1 MLHQVP
7 RSHQQQVKKRKLV
20 FLQSSPDYCRYKN
33 TISHQTFSDLI
44 IIFTFMIIR
53 MNVTAGY
60 KGVVGR
66 TCKTDPNRC
75 LSIRFEGLLQ
85 LLRLHLSLTWSNY
98 GETLK
103 KIGKIQDLVL
113 KKGGGSR
120 SPKFYVKFWWQLF
133 LALKARLFIGN
144 IGWKVLNVPLGHT
157 SYLSF
162 FYTCKIFGE

>member
-113 KKGGGSR
+113 NFF
-120 SPKFYVKFWWQLF
+120 SPSLRHWHVLCYKLF
-133 LALKARLFIGN
+133 LRPVIWDEITFSWRNWTGFREAVMREKCN
-144 IGWKVLNVPLGHT
+144 
-157 SYLSF
+157 F
-162 FYTCKIFGE
+162 F